1 MHGTHL
7 FIVEFGFLILVSPV
21 LSVISVK
28 CSESTTAQPVSNT
41 DRKTQSSSGL
51 EHWVYPGKNVT
62 LQCPHANPD
71 SKVHWLVLNQGQW
84 EVISPGNLNKFRLK
98 GIYQIFDIQ
107 NNKLKFF
114 PLPKNAGTCS
124 YKHGGRGY
132 IHAAECDRVITR
144 YMCIVTDRNASLAAS
159 SSVIVRPTL
168 SRYFLS

>member
-107 NNKLKFF
+107 NDKLKFF

-144 YMCIVTDRNASLAAS
+144 YMCIVTEGNAHQW
-159 SSVIVRPTL
+159 
-168 SRYFLS
+168 

>member
-7 FIVEFGFLILVSPV
+7 FIVEFGFFILVSPV
-21 LSVISVK
+21 LSVISMK
-28 CSESTTAQPVSNT
+28 CSESTTEQPVSNT

-71 SKVHWLVLNQGQW
+71 SKVHWLVLNQGLW
-84 EVISPGNLNKFRLK
+84 EVSSPGNLNKFRLK
-98 GIYQIFDIQ
+98 GIYQIFDIESD
-107 NNKLKFF
+107 KLQFF

-132 IHAAECDRVITR
+132 ILAAECDRVITR
-144 YMCIVTDRNASLAAS
+144 YTCIVTDGNASLTAS

-168 SRYFLS
+168 SRYF